1 MATTT
6 NNASRTAHL
15 LEQLVKPGEER
26 WESARAAWNLAI
38 DQRPALVAQPADV
51 DEVAAVVNF
60 ARENGLRVAVQA
72 EGHGAGALAAVGDDT
87 LLLKTGRL
95 AGAYIDVEN
104 HRARVSAGAKWREVS
119 APASSQELAPLAGS
133 SAEVGVVG
141 YTLGGG
147 LSWLSR
153 KHGLACNSVLAAE
166 VVTADGRLVRAN
178 CQNEPDLFW
187 ALRGGGGS
195 FGVVTALEFELYP
208 VPELAAGMFAWPWE
222 WTADVLHTWREWV
235 ASGLPNELS
244 TLARII
250 QMPPVPDVPESVRG
264 QQLVVIEVAY
274 LGAEGPASEL
284 LRPVRDL
291 RPEIDTFATIPPAA
305 LGRLHMDPEA
315 PVPTIGS
322 GQMLDELPPAA
333 IDAITGA
340 AGPGSGSPLLSLELR
355 QLGGT
360 LTEVSPCAGALATL
374 DQAFLT
380 FGVGM
385 VMDPGAA
392 RAINMQLDFVAD
404 ALKPWDSGVR
414 LANFSDVP
422 IDARLCYP
430 PETFRRLQ
438 EVKGRYDPA
447 DLFRA
452 NHPIPGPAVEVQ

>member
-1 MATTT
+1 
-6 NNASRTAHL
+6 L
-15 LEQLVKPGEER
+15 LEQLVKPGDER
-26 WESARAAWNLAI
+26 WDSARAAWNLAI
-38 DQRPALVAQPADV
+38 DQRPALVAQPTGEE
-51 DEVAAVVNF
+51 EVAAVVNF
-60 ARENGLRVAVQA
+60 ARESGLRVAVQA

-104 HRARVSAGAKWREVS
+104 RRARVGAGAKWREVS
-119 APASSQELAPLAGS
+119 APASSQALAPLAGS

-153 KHGLACNSVLAAE
+153 QHGLACNSVLAAE

-178 CQNEPDLFW
+178 RHNEPDLFW

-195 FGVVTALEFELYP
+195 FGVVTALEFELYG

-222 WTADVLHTWREWV
+222 RTADVLHMWRELV
-235 ASGLPNELS
+235 ASGVPNELS
-244 TLARII
+244 TLARIM
-250 QMPPVPDVPESVRG
+250 QVPPVPEVPESIRG
-264 QQLVVIEVAY
+264 RELVVIEAAY
-274 LGAEGPASEL
+274 LGAEGPAGEL
-284 LRPVRDL
+284 LRPVRKL
-291 RPEIDTFATIPPAA
+291 RPEIDTFATIPPVA
-305 LGRLHMDPEA
+305 LGRLHMDPED
-315 PVPTIGS
+315 PVPSIGS

-333 IDAITGA
+333 IDAITEA

-355 QLGGT
+355 QLGGA
-360 LTEVSPCAGALATL
+360 LTEATPNAGALATL
-374 DQAFLT
+374 NQAFLT

-385 VMDPGAA
+385 IMDPGSATA
-392 RAINMQLDFVAD
+392 VNRQLDLVAD
-404 ALKPWDSGVR
+404 ALKSWDSGVR
-414 LANFSDVP
+414 LANFNDVP

-452 NHPIPGPAVEVQ
+452 NHPIPLPAVAVEGRSI

>member
-6 NNASRTAHL
+6 NNPSRTAHL
-15 LEQLVKPGEER
+15 LKRLVRPGEDR
-26 WESARAAWNLAI
+26 WDTARAAWNLAT
-38 DQRPALVAQPADV
+38 DQRPALVAQPADT

-72 EGHGAGALAAVGDDT
+72 EGHGAGALAAVGEDT

-95 AGAYIDVEN
+95 TGADIDTQN
-104 HRARVSAGAKWREVS
+104 RRARVSAGAKWRDVS
-119 APASSQELAPLAGS
+119 ALASPQGLAPLSGS

-153 KHGLACNSVLAAE
+153 KHGLACNSVLGAE
-166 VVTADGRLVRAN
+166 VITANGELVRAN
-178 CQNEPDLFW
+178 RENEPDLFW

-195 FGVVTALEFELYP
+195 FGVVTALEFGLYP
-208 VPELAAGMFAWPWE
+208 VAELCAGMFAWPWE
-222 WTADVLHTWREWV
+222 RTADVLHWWRDWV
-235 ASGLPNELS
+235 SGVPNELS

-250 QMPPVPDVPESVRG
+250 QVPPVPDIPMSVRG
-264 QQLVVIEVAY
+264 RQLVVIEAAY
-274 LGAEGPASEL
+274 LGAEGPAGEL

-291 RPEIDTFATIPPAA
+291 RPEIDTFAAVPPVA
-305 LGRLHMDPEA
+305 LGQLHMDPED
-315 PVPTIGS
+315 PVPFTGS

-333 IDAITGA
+333 IDAITEA
-340 AGPGSGSPLLSLELR
+340 AGPGSSSPLLSLELR
-355 QLGGT
+355 HLGGA
-360 LTEVSPCAGALATL
+360 LTEAALDAGALATL

-380 FGVGM
+380 FGVGLIT
-385 VMDPGAA
+385 DPASA
-392 RAINMQLDFVAD
+392 RAINIELDVVAD

-422 IDARLCYP
+422 IDTRRCFS
-430 PETFRRLQ
+430 PETFHRLQ

-452 NHPIPGPAVEVQ
+452 NHPIPPLAVAV